1 MRGLFFVMRP
11 ESETAIDP
19 SQEEAV
25 AGSYDS
31 GTALPWTKLVIQG
44 FAIGEGDSSGV
55 GVDFICIDNRVR
67 DVGPVV
73 IGSPSGLGLEIQTS
87 VSEVEIVIAEDS
99 FSGRFSLFGRVALG
113 KSDKKPFARHS
124 AIGNLDEASFF
135 RLQKGLR

>member
-1 MRGLFFVMRP
+1 M
-11 ESETAIDP
+11 
-19 SQEEAV
+19 
-25 AGSYDS
+25 
-31 GTALPWTKLVIQG
+31 
-44 FAIGEGDSSGV
+44 
-55 GVDFICIDNRVR
+55 R

-135 RLQKGLR
+135 RLQKGLWEWFFPDDFSGVRIEADGVNVLPEIFGGFASGGVIFQIRVAAFEKAELSIGKRNSGIDR